1 MGSLRSGIAL
11 PTLGM
16 LAVLGVAAAQAQVP
30 EQQLTQPTASFP
42 YEFSTVAG
50 LRELPDGRV
59 MVADGLG
66 QVLMV
71 LDMAVGR
78 ADTIGRP
85 GQGPRE
91 YRQPDGLFALPG
103 DSTLLVD
110 LGNGRLTVLGP
121 DFSFGATTPISQGSV
136 EPGRGMGTMSIRI
149 PRAVDSRGRFYYQ
162 PMGGM
167 GRGGMMPD
175 SAAVVRWD
183 RATGAV
189 DTLAQVKLQD
199 FTSSTSGGINNQAVS
214 ISAVPMSPQDAWAAG
229 PDGSIAIAR
238 AGDYSVEW
246 VRPDGSV
253 VRGPANDYNP
263 VRVGRDEKQAWVERS
278 ARSGLRVQMAVEN
291 GRVSTS
297 FGRGGRARDDWE
309 QQYPE
314 WPEVMPAF
322 QPNGVFVTPDGQMWV
337 ERYVAAAE
345 PPTFDVFDSAGRMVK
360 RISFSP
366 GRRLVGFGRTA
377 VYLVSADEFDLLR
390 LEKYEF

>member
-11 PTLGM
+11 PVLGTI
-16 LAVLGVAAAQAQVP
+16 AVLGGAAARAQVP
-30 EQQLTQPTASFP
+30 EQQLTKPTVSFP
-42 YEFSTVAG
+42 HEFSTVTG

-66 QVLMV
+66 QALLVV
-71 LDMAVGR
+71 DMAAGR

-91 YRQPDGLFALPG
+91 YRQPDGVFPLPG

-121 DFSFGATTPISQGSV
+121 DFGFGATTPISQGSV
-136 EPGRGMGTMSIRI
+136 EPGRGMATMSIRI

-167 GRGGMMPD
+167 RPGGMPD
-175 SAAVVRWD
+175 SATVVRWD

-199 FTSSTSGGINNQAVS
+199 FRTSRSGGRNNQ
-214 ISAVPMSPQDAWAAG
+214 G
-229 PDGSIAIAR
+229 
-238 AGDYSVEW
+238 
-246 VRPDGSV
+246 
-253 VRGPANDYNP
+253 P
-263 VRVGRDEKQAWVERS
+263 VRVGRDEKQAWVERT
-278 ARSGLRVQMAVEN
+278 ARSGLRVEMTVEN
-291 GRVSTS
+291 GRRSTS
-297 FGRGGRARDDWE
+297 FSRGGRAQDDWE
-309 QQYPE
+309 RQYPE

-322 QPNGVFVTPDGQMWV
+322 QPNGVFVTPEGEMWV
-337 ERYVAAAE
+337 ERYVAADD

-360 RISFSP
+360 RVSFSP
-366 GRRLVGFGRTA
+366 GRRLVGFGRNA

-390 LEKYEF
+390 LEKYDT